1 MGYEVIIKSL
11 TDARLLDICVP
22 VVYGSSRAFGF
33 YKKQLP
39 DTDSLNTNIINTA
52 KDFHPKRVNIINCV
66 PDNFRIDPG
75 QPAPESANAALIA
88 LTEAVKDLRKDL
100 QDTPS
105 SLSTSSESRTV
116 LCSWLPTR

>member
-39 DTDSLNTNIINTA
+39 DVDSLNTNIINTA
-52 KDFHPKRVNIINCV
+52 KDYHPKRVNIINCPV
-66 PDNFRIDPG
+66 SR
-75 QPAPESANAALIA
+75 
-88 LTEAVKDLRKDL
+88 LRKRPMRHL
-100 QDTPS
+100 
-105 SLSTSSESRTV
+105 
-116 LCSWLPTR
+116 